1 MHPVIAHFLD
11 PKAVRSSLDKS
22 AKGEPLSDIELLF
35 VNAATAHPDRK
46 ERALQATANGDMEDQ
61 QAALALAVFAAL
73 AQVERDPVLSPVVQ
87 QARRALIE
95 AGATNDDVQQ
105 FLSLVLL
112 EEAFAFDDEANTF
125 DSDLVAE
132 TFRTLPR
139 LAALDEDRVTK
150 LEETF
155 VHNVPA
161 DQRPLLL
168 ATVEALFS
176 AAWSDGPVPV
186 SPEHVEGAIEQLR
199 GQTSDVDF
207 GAAVKALQSLL
218 QLLAREG
225 LIGLQRLKR
234 LLDAVGP
241 MAAALSQ
248 PAEDDDADGD
258 SDEEQGEDDEGDD
271 DEENLDDQEGEG
283 EGSEVAEGSEGDEA
297 QEGDDKAQ
305 DDDQPIDPDKTDP
318 GGTPLPS

>member
-11 PKAVRSSLDKS
+11 PKSVRSALDKS
-22 AKGEPLSDIELLF
+22 ARGEPLSELEVLF

-46 ERALQATANGDMEDQ
+46 ERAMNASSNGDMEDQ

-73 AQVERDPVLSPVVQ
+73 AQVEQDPVLSPIVQ
-87 QARRALIE
+87 QARRALLE
-95 AGATNDDVQQ
+95 AGATDDDVQQ

-112 EEAFAFDDEANTF
+112 EEAFAFEDEADTF
-125 DSDLVAE
+125 DTDLVAE

-139 LAALDEDRVTK
+139 LAGLDEERVTK

-155 VHNVPA
+155 VHNVTA
-161 DQRPLLL
+161 EQRPLLL

-186 SPEHVEGAIEQLR
+186 SPEHVEGALEQLR

-207 GAAVKALQSLL
+207 QAAVKALQSLL

-234 LLDAVGP
+234 LLDAMGP
-241 MAAALSQ
+241 MAAALSAPVEDDQ
-248 PAEDDDADGD
+248 SDPGEDDDGEDGD
-258 SDEEQGEDDEGDD
+258 GGE
-271 DEENLDDQEGEG
+271 
-283 EGSEVAEGSEGDEA
+283 
-297 QEGDDKAQ
+297 
-305 DDDQPIDPDKTDP
+305 DPDKTDP
-318 GGTPLPS
+318 GGTPLAN

>member
-11 PKAVRSSLDKS
+11 PKSVRSALDKS
-22 AKGEPLSDIELLF
+22 SRGEPLSEIELLF

-46 ERALQATANGDMEDQ
+46 ERALRATPNGDMEDQ

-73 AQVERDPVLSPVVQ
+73 AQVEKDPTLSPVIQ
-87 QARRALIE
+87 AARRALLE
-95 AGATNDDVQQ
+95 AGATAEDVQQ

-112 EEAFAFDDEANTF
+112 EEAFAFDDEADAF
-125 DSDLVAE
+125 DTDLVAE

-139 LAALDEDRVTK
+139 LAALDEEKVTK
-150 LEETF
+150 LEESF

-161 DQRPLLL
+161 DRRPLLL

-176 AAWSDGPVPV
+176 AAWSDGPVPI
-186 SPEHVEGAIEQLR
+186 SPEHVEGALEQLR

-207 GAAVKALQSLL
+207 EAAVKSLQALL

-234 LLDAVGP
+234 LLDGIGP
-241 MAAALSQ
+241 VAAALSE
-248 PAEDDDADGD
+248 PTR
-258 SDEEQGEDDEGDD
+258 DD
-271 DEENLDDQEGEG
+271 DETGEG
-283 EGSEVAEGSEGDEA
+283 EEEPA
-297 QEGDDKAQ
+297 
-305 DDDQPIDPDKTDP
+305 DDDDDEPPEDPDKTEP
-318 GGTPLPS
+318 GGTPLAN

>member
-11 PKAVRSSLDKS
+11 PKSVRSALDKS
-22 AKGEPLSDIELLF
+22 SRGEPLSDVEVLF

-46 ERALQATANGDMEDQ
+46 DKALKATSNGDMEDQ

-73 AQVERDPVLSPVVQ
+73 AQVEKDPVLSPVVQ
-87 QARRALIE
+87 QARRALLE

-112 EEAFAFDDEANTF
+112 EEAFAFDDEADTF
-125 DSDLVAE
+125 DIDLVAE

-139 LAALDEDRVTK
+139 LAALDEDKVTK

-176 AAWSDGPVPV
+176 SAWSDGPVPV
-186 SPEHVEGAIEQLR
+186 SPEHVEGALEQLR
-199 GQTSDVDF
+199 GQTSDTDF
-207 GAAVKALQSLL
+207 DASVKAMQSLL

-234 LLDAVGP
+234 LIDALQP
-241 MAAALSQ
+241 MAVALSN
-248 PAEDDDADGD
+248 PVDDEDADDESSDLDEDEGGDGDEGETGDETDAGEEEEVEDDGP
-258 SDEEQGEDDEGDD
+258 E
-271 DEENLDDQEGEG
+271 
-283 EGSEVAEGSEGDEA
+283 
-297 QEGDDKAQ
+297 
-305 DDDQPIDPDKTDP
+305 DPDKTDP
-318 GGTPLPS
+318 GGTPLAN

>member
-11 PKAVRSSLDKS
+11 PKSVRSALDKS
-22 AKGEPLSDIELLF
+22 ARGEPLSELEVLF

-46 ERALQATANGDMEDQ
+46 ERAMNASSNGDMEDQ

-73 AQVERDPVLSPVVQ
+73 AQVEQDPVLSPIVQ
-87 QARRALIE
+87 QARRALLE
-95 AGATNDDVQQ
+95 AGATDDDVQQ

-112 EEAFAFDDEANTF
+112 EEAFAFEDEADTF
-125 DSDLVAE
+125 DTDLVAE

-139 LAALDEDRVTK
+139 LAGLDEERVTK

-155 VHNVPA
+155 VHNVTA
-161 DQRPLLL
+161 EQRPLLL

-186 SPEHVEGAIEQLR
+186 SPEHVEGALEQLR

-207 GAAVKALQSLL
+207 QAAVKALQSLL

-234 LLDAVGP
+234 LLDAMGP
-241 MAAALSQ
+241 MAAALSA
-248 PAEDDDADGD
+248 PVEDDESDLGEDDD
-258 SDEEQGEDDEGDD
+258 GEDG
-271 DEENLDDQEGEG
+271 
-283 EGSEVAEGSEGDEA
+283 
-297 QEGDDKAQ
+297 
-305 DDDQPIDPDKTDP
+305 
-318 GGTPLPS
+318 

>member
-11 PKAVRSSLDKS
+11 PKSVRTALDKS
-22 AKGEPLSDIELLF
+22 ARGEPLSDIELLF
-35 VNAATAHPDRK
+35 VNAATAHPERK
-46 ERALQATANGDMEDQ
+46 EKALKATANGDMEDQ

-73 AQVERDPVLSPVVQ
+73 AQVEKDPVLSPIVQ
-87 QARRALIE
+87 QARRSLLE
-95 AGATNDDVQQ
+95 AGATDDDVQQ

-112 EEAFAFDDEANTF
+112 EEAFAFEDEADTF

-139 LAALDEDRVTK
+139 LAALDEERVTK

-186 SPEHVEGAIEQLR
+186 SPEHVEGALEQLR
-199 GQTSDVDF
+199 SQTSDVDF
-207 GAAVKALQSLL
+207 PVAVKALQSLL
-218 QLLAREG
+218 QLLAREA

-241 MAAALSQ
+241 MAIALSQ
-248 PAEDDDADGD
+248 P
-258 SDEEQGEDDEGDD
+258 
-271 DEENLDDQEGEG
+271 L
-283 EGSEVAEGSEGDEA
+283 
-297 QEGDDKAQ
+297 Q
-305 DDDQPIDPDKTDP
+305 DDDGDDVANDGEEDEEPEDPDKTDP
-318 GGTPLPS
+318 GGTPLAN

>member
-11 PKAVRSSLDKS
+11 PKSVRSALDKS
-22 AKGEPLSDIELLF
+22 TRGEPLSDIETLF

-46 ERALQATANGDMEDQ
+46 EKALKATSNGDMEDQ

-73 AQVERDPVLSPVVQ
+73 AQVERDPVLSPVIQ
-87 QARRALIE
+87 QARRALME
-95 AGATNDDVQQ
+95 AGATDDDVQQ

-112 EEAFAFDDEANTF
+112 EEAFAFDDEAETF
-125 DSDLVAE
+125 DTDLVAE

-139 LAALDEDRVTK
+139 LAALDEDKVTR

-161 DQRPLLL
+161 PQRPMLL

-186 SPEHVEGAIEQLR
+186 SPEHVEGALEQLR

-207 GAAVKALQSLL
+207 EASVKALQSLL

-234 LLDAVGP
+234 LLDAITP

-248 PAEDDDADGD
+248 PVE
-258 SDEEQGEDDEGDD
+258 DEG
-271 DEENLDDQEGEG
+271 LDGELEDGEG
-283 EGSEVAEGSEGDEA
+283 ELEEGDGEPP
-297 QEGDDKAQ
+297 EPED
-305 DDDQPIDPDKTDP
+305 DPDKTDP
-318 GGTPLPS
+318 GGTPLAN

>member
-11 PKAVRSSLDKS
+11 PKSVKSALDKS
-22 AKGEPLSDIELLF
+22 ARGEPLSEIELLF

-46 ERALQATANGDMEDQ
+46 EKALKATANGDMEDQ

-73 AQVERDPVLSPVVQ
+73 AQVEKDPVLSPVVQ
-87 QARRALIE
+87 QARRALME
-95 AGATNDDVQQ
+95 AGATDDDVQQ

-112 EEAFAFDDEANTF
+112 EEAFAFDDEADTF
-125 DSDLVAE
+125 DTDLVAE

-139 LAALDEDRVTK
+139 LAALDEEKVTK

-176 AAWSDGPVPV
+176 ASWSDGPVPV
-186 SPEHVEGAIEQLR
+186 SPEHVEGALEQLR

-207 GAAVKALQSLL
+207 AAAVKALQSLL

-234 LLDAVGP
+234 LLDALKP
-241 MAAALSQ
+241 MAVAMSQ
-248 PAEDDDADGD
+248 PAEAEEEGGD
-258 SDEEQGEDDEGDD
+258 TEAGEDEDEPP
-271 DEENLDDQEGEG
+271 E
-283 EGSEVAEGSEGDEA
+283 
-297 QEGDDKAQ
+297 
-305 DDDQPIDPDKTDP
+305 DPDKTDP
-318 GGTPLPS
+318 GGTPLAN

>member
-11 PKAVRSSLDKS
+11 PKSVRSALDKS
-22 AKGEPLSDIELLF
+22 ARGEPLSELEVLF

-46 ERALQATANGDMEDQ
+46 ERAMNASSNGDMEDQ

-73 AQVERDPVLSPVVQ
+73 AQVEQDPVLSPIVQ
-87 QARRALIE
+87 QARRALLE
-95 AGATNDDVQQ
+95 AGATDDDVQQ

-112 EEAFAFDDEANTF
+112 EEAFAFEDEADTF
-125 DSDLVAE
+125 DTDLVAE

-139 LAALDEDRVTK
+139 LAGLDEERVTK

-155 VHNVPA
+155 VHNVTA
-161 DQRPLLL
+161 EQRPLLL

-186 SPEHVEGAIEQLR
+186 SPEHVEGALEQLR

-207 GAAVKALQSLL
+207 QAAVKALQSLL

-234 LLDAVGP
+234 LLDAMGP
-241 MAAALSQ
+241 MAAALSA
-248 PAEDDDADGD
+248 PVEDDESDLGEDDD
-258 SDEEQGEDDEGDD
+258 GED
-271 DEENLDDQEGEG
+271 GEG
-283 EGSEVAEGSEGDEA
+283 GE
-297 QEGDDKAQ
+297 
-305 DDDQPIDPDKTDP
+305 DPDKTDP
-318 GGTPLPS
+318 GGTPLAN